1 MEQHPPHA
9 APLNLHQEAFVR
21 GRVMGLTLHQAHESA
36 FPGTVAFEARR
47 KAGFRLEK
55 KPEVQERLAE
65 VRAAAMLS
73 AQETGA
79 DLVRTLKEE
88 IDAATT
94 TDTPQAVFESLEEL
108 GKAATAAGDLQAAV
122 AVLALRVKMIEVL
135 GRIRLQATSALLKY
149 AAKVKGNG
157 SADTPVRVQINY
169 GLPEA
174 AREGFPL
181 PNPSRS

>member
-1 MEQHPPHA
+1 
-9 APLNLHQEAFVR
+9 
-21 GRVMGLTLHQAHESA
+21 MGLTLHQAHETA

-65 VRAAAMLS
+65 ERALAMEDARTNGAA
-73 AQETGA
+73 
-79 DLVRTLKEE
+79 LVRSLIQE
-88 IDAATT
+88 IEQAAT

-149 AAKVKGNG
+149 TARVKGNG

>member
-1 MEQHPPHA
+1 VRKR
-9 APLNLHQEAFVR
+9 AFD
-21 GRVMGLTLHQAHESA
+21 
-36 FPGTVAFEARR
+36 
-47 KAGFRLEK
+47 LEK
-55 KPEVQERLAE
+55 REPVARLIE
-65 VRAAAMLS
+65 DLRTRAMTQAV
-73 AQETGA
+73 ECGA
-79 DLVRTLKEE
+79 SLILRCKQE

-149 AAKVKGNG
+149 TARVKCNG